1 MNLLSENDLKMIDQ
15 SKFNDSY
22 VNFNAIKQFKDQ
34 ILKIAFEN
42 FRKNS
47 KNYQEILNEFYQS
60 EKYWIDDFILFIIIK
75 EKVRRSVQRIGPSL

>member
-1 MNLLSENDLKMIDQ
+1 MNLLSENDLKLIDQ
-15 SKFNDSY
+15 SKLNDSY

-47 KNYQEILNEFYQS
+47 KNSQEILNEFYQS

-75 EKVRRSVQRIGPSL
+75 EKVRHVQRIGLSL

>member
-1 MNLLSENDLKMIDQ
+1 MNLLSENDLKLIDQ
-15 SKFNDSY
+15 SKLNDSY

-47 KNYQEILNEFYQS
+47 QNSQEILNEFYQS

-75 EKVRRSVQRIGPSL
+75 EKVRRVQRIGLSL

>member
-1 MNLLSENDLKMIDQ
+1 MNLLSENDLKLIDQ
-15 SKFNDSY
+15 SKLNDSY

-47 KNYQEILNEFYQS
+47 KNSQEILNEFYQS

-75 EKVRRSVQRIGPSL
+75 EKVRRVQRIGLSL